1 MKFIIKLIYMTTK
14 CDKKL
19 TFEECELAILR
30 SAVDKNEKLMKYKEV
45 NKPEIKEMISI
56 VENFIRNKKLICY
69 GGTAI
74 NNILPKEHQFY
85 NYDIEIPDY
94 DFFSTNPVEDAK
106 ELADIYAKKGFKE
119 VEAKAGAHYGTYKV
133 FVNFV
138 PMADITYLH
147 SDLFETLKRDSIK
160 ILDIY
165 YCAPNY
171 LRMSMFLELSRPN
184 GDISRWEKVLKR
196 ASLLNKYYPL
206 NIEQCK
212 YNKFQRKFEGSE
224 KHIDIINNTIK
235 EVASQQQC
243 VFFGGYANYL
253 YSRYMKKNEKQQF
266 TKHPDFDLLST
277 DAHDIALRIKEKLNE
292 NEITKVKIVKHDG
305 FMDLLK
311 THYEI
316 IVNNDTVSFIY
327 EPIACHS
334 YNVIKIKNVKYRIA
348 SVDTMLSFYLLFIYL
363 NKSYYDVDR
372 ILCMSQFLF
381 DVQQKNRLKQRG
393 LLRRFSITCYGKQ
406 PTLNE
411 IFTKKSTKMEELKSK
426 KNSKEYEEWFMKY
439 RPVTKESSNF
449 QKATKKMKSKN
460 NKKTRKSKSTLL
472 ADVKLP
478 FKLF

>member
-1 MKFIIKLIYMTTK
+1 MTTK
-14 CDKKL
+14 CDKKI

-30 SAVDKNEKLMKYKEV
+30 SAVDKNEKLLKYKEV
-45 NKPEIKEMISI
+45 NKPEVKQMITI
-56 VENFIRNKKLICY
+56 VEDFIRDKELICY

-106 ELADIYAKKGFKE
+106 ALADIYASNGFKE

-133 FVNFV
+133 FVNFI

-147 SDLFETLKRDSIK
+147 PDLFDTLKRDSIK

-196 ASLLNKYYPL
+196 AALLNKYYPL
-206 NIEQCK
+206 NIDQCK
-212 YNKFQRKFEGSE
+212 YKNFQRKFEGSDNE
-224 KHIDIINNTIK
+224 IDIINSTIK
-235 EVASQQQC
+235 EIASQQQC
-243 VFFGGYANYL
+243 IFFGGYANYL
-253 YSRYMKKNEKQQF
+253 YSRYMRKNEKEQF
-266 TKHPDFDLLST
+266 TNHPDFDLLST
-277 DAHDIALRIKEKLNE
+277 NAHDVALRIKERLNE
-292 NEITKVKIVKHDG
+292 NDMKKVKIVKHDG

-311 THYEI
+311 EHYQI
-316 IVNNDTVSFIY
+316 IVNNDTVCFIY

-334 YNVIKIKNVKYRIA
+334 YNVIKIKKIQYRIA
-348 SVDTMLSFYLLFIYL
+348 SIDTMLSFYLLFIYL

-406 PTLNE
+406 PTLND
-411 IFTKKSTKMEELKSK
+411 IFTKKAAKMDELKLK
-426 KNSKEYEEWFMKY
+426 KNTKEYEEWFMKY
-439 RPVTKESSNF
+439 RPNGKQQTSNKKSKKNIIKTK
-449 QKATKKMKSKN
+449 KSKN
-460 NKKTRKSKSTLL
+460 QSKNKTRKNNTITI
-472 ADVKLP
+472 AGIKLP

>member
-1 MKFIIKLIYMTTK
+1 MKLIYMTTK

-30 SAVDKNEKLMKYKEV
+30 SAVDKNETLMKYKEV

-56 VENFIRNKKLICY
+56 VEDFIRNKQLICY

-106 ELADIYAKKGFKE
+106 ALADIYFEKGFKE

-138 PMADITYLH
+138 PMADITFLH
-147 SDLFETLKRDSIK
+147 PDLFETLKRDSIK

-206 NIEQCK
+206 NIDQCK
-212 YNKFQRKFEGSE
+212 YKNFQRKFEGSE
-224 KHIDIINNTIK
+224 KQIDIINNTVK
-235 EVASQQQC
+235 EIASQQQC
-243 VFFGGYANYL
+243 IFFGGYANYL
-253 YSRYMKKNEKQQF
+253 YSRYMRKNEKEQF

-277 DAHDIALRIKEKLNE
+277 NANDVALRIKERLN
-292 NEITKVKIVKHDG
+292 NDEITKVKIIKHDG

-311 THYEI
+311 SHYEI
-316 IVNNDTVSFIY
+316 KVNNDTICFIY

-334 YNVIKIKNVKYRIA
+334 FNIIKIKGVKYRIA
-348 SVDTMLSFYLLFIYL
+348 SIDTMLSFYLLFIYL
-363 NKSYYDVDR
+363 NKPYYDVDR

-393 LLRRFSITCYGKQ
+393 LLKRFSITCYGKQ
-406 PTLNE
+406 PTLND
-411 IFTKKSTKMEELKSK
+411 IFTKKAAKMEELKSK

-439 RPVTKESSNF
+439 RPNKKSSS
-449 QKATKKMKSKN
+449 KRSSKTTKKNKSKN
-460 NKKTRKSKSTLL
+460 MNKTRKTNKSLL
-472 ADVKLP
+472 SSIKIP
-478 FKLF
+478 FKFF

>member
-1 MKFIIKLIYMTTK
+1 MTIK
-14 CDKKL
+14 CDNKL

-30 SAVDKNEKLMKYKEV
+30 TAVDKNEKLLKFKEV
-45 NKPEIKEMISI
+45 NKPEVKEMISI
-56 VENFIRNKKLICY
+56 VEDFIRKQELICY

-106 ELADIYAKKGFKE
+106 ALADLYYSKGFRE
-119 VEAKAGAHYGTYKV
+119 VEAKAGAHHGTYKV
-133 FVNFV
+133 FVNFT

-147 SDLFETLKRDSIK
+147 PDLFETLKQDSIK

-196 ASLLNKYYPL
+196 AALLNKYYPL

-212 YNKFQRKFEGSE
+212 YNNFQRKYEGSKDNIE
-224 KHIDIINNTIK
+224 IINNTIK
-235 EVASQQQC
+235 EIASQEQC

-253 YSRYMKKNEKQQF
+253 YSRYMKKNKAIEF
-266 TKHPDFDLLST
+266 TKHPDFDLLSVN
-277 DAHDIALRIKEKLNE
+277 ANDIALRIKERLNDL
-292 NEITKVKIVKHDG
+292 NIDKIKIVKHDG

-311 THYEI
+311 THYEV
-316 IVNNDTVSFIY
+316 IVGNDTVCFIY

-334 YNVIKIKNVKYRIA
+334 YNIIKIKKMKYRIA
-348 SVDTMLSFYLLFIYL
+348 SIDTMLSFYLLFIYL
-363 NKSYYDVDR
+363 NKPYYDVDR

-393 LLRRFSITCYGKQ
+393 LLRRFSIKCYGKQ

-411 IFTKKSTKMEELKSK
+411 IYTSKAKKMEELKTK
-426 KNSKEYEEWFMKY
+426 KNSKEYEEWFLKY
-439 RPVTKESSNF
+439 KPDDKLSQSSKSMN
-449 QKATKKMKSKN
+449 TKKNKV
-460 NKKTRKSKSTLL
+460 NKKNKTKKNKKSIFSTS
-472 ADVKLP
+472 
-478 FKLF
+478 LFNLF

>member
-1 MKFIIKLIYMTTK
+1 MTTK

-45 NKPEIKEMISI
+45 NKPEVKEMISI
-56 VENFIRNKKLICY
+56 VEDFIRNKKLICY

-106 ELADIYAKKGFKE
+106 ALADIYAAKGFKE

-147 SDLFETLKRDSIK
+147 PYLFETLKRDSIK
-160 ILDIY
+160 ILGIY

-184 GDISRWEKVLKR
+184 GDISRWDKVLKR
-196 ASLLNKYYPL
+196 AALMNKYYPL
-206 NIEQCK
+206 NIDQCK
-212 YNKFQRKFEGSE
+212 YTNFQRKFEGSE
-224 KHIDIINNTIK
+224 KQIDIINNTIK
-235 EVASQQQC
+235 EIASQQQC

-253 YSRYMKKNEKQQF
+253 YSRYMQKNEKEQF

-277 DAHDIALRIKEKLNE
+277 NAHDISKRIKERLHNNKIE
-292 NEITKVKIVKHDG
+292 KVKIVKHDG

-316 IVNNDTVSFIY
+316 TVNNDTVCFIY

-334 YNVIKIKNVKYRIA
+334 YNVIKIKNVNYRIA
-348 SVDTMLSFYLLFIYL
+348 SIDTMLSFYLLFIYL
-363 NKSYYDVDR
+363 NKPHYDVDR

-381 DVQQKNRLKQRG
+381 NVQQKNRLKQRG

-406 PTLNE
+406 PTLND
-411 IFTKKSTKMEELKSK
+411 IFTKKSVKMEELKSN

-439 RPVTKESSNF
+439 RPMKKKSITNS

-460 NKKTRKSKSTLL
+460 NKKTRKSKSTIL
-472 ADVKLP
+472 ADFKLP
-478 FKLF
+478 FTPFGNLKYRL